1 MTKLEKNQDKNR
13 SNTRKTRW
21 KKMRN
26 IAWIGAFALGTTLM
40 TGCGGNKESDLTKLS
55 KKHDAAIENVK
66 TQEEEKKEAQE
77 ELKEAEK
84 KVEKET
90 QDVIDAKEEKE
101 KLEIE
106 LKKAK
111 INPEK

>member
-1 MTKLEKNQDKNR
+1 MKNLEKSR
-13 SNTRKTRW
+13 SNTWKTRW
-21 KKMRN
+21 KKIRT
-26 IAWIGAFALGTTLM
+26 IAWIGAFALGTTFM
-40 TGCGGNKESDLTKLS
+40 TGCSEKKESDLTKLS

-66 TQEEEKKEAQE
+66 TQEEELKEAKE

-84 KVEKET
+84 KVEEEA

-111 INPEK
+111 INPDK